1 MQVSR
6 YLSLILLGLAL
17 NSCSERQF
25 DSKTEG
31 EKLLA
36 RDAEWADLA
45 TAGKDVE
52 KVVSYWS
59 DDAVLIFPGQ
69 PVLEGKAAI
78 RAYVAASF
86 NTPGFKIHWVSQ
98 KPIFSPD
105 GKLAYMQ
112 GTDDLTLPGPNGGT
126 MTLHLRGISV
136 WRLDPDR
143 QWRCVLDISNEA
155 PTAPSS
161 QHAALCPT
169 VICTRVSLSCFPR
182 KPGSPIPATVSTE
195 RESRLSANRS
205 EFYWGDCE
213 GN

>member
-17 NSCSERQF
+17 DSCSERQF

-31 EKLLA
+31 ERLSA

-86 NTPGFKIHWVSQ
+86 NTRGFKIHWVSQ

-105 GKLAYMQ
+105 GKLAYMR
-112 GTDDLTLPGPNGGT
+112 GTDELTLPGPNGGT

-143 QWRCVLDISNEA
+143 PWRCVLDISNEA
-155 PTAPSS
+155 PLTTPSS
-161 QHAALCPT
+161 
-169 VICTRVSLSCFPR
+169 
-182 KPGSPIPATVSTE
+182 
-195 RESRLSANRS
+195 
-205 EFYWGDCE
+205 
-213 GN
+213 

>member
-17 NSCSERQF
+17 DSCSERYF

-69 PVLEGKAAI
+69 PVLGGKAAI
-78 RAYVAASF
+78 RGYVAYL
-86 NTPGFKIHWVSQ
+86 
-98 KPIFSPD
+98 
-105 GKLAYMQ
+105 LARRQACLYARH
-112 GTDDLTLPGPNGGT
+112 GRPYSAWAKWRYDDAAPSWN
-126 MTLHLRGISV
+126 ISV
-136 WRLDPDR
+136 A
-143 QWRCVLDISNEA
+143 V
-155 PTAPSS
+155 
-161 QHAALCPT
+161 
-169 VICTRVSLSCFPR
+169 
-182 KPGSPIPATVSTE
+182 GS
-195 RESRLSANRS
+195 
-205 EFYWGDCE
+205 G
-213 GN
+213 